1 MNMPIATHPPD
12 FDTIP
17 LAELTAWKRALD
29 AALAAAEAAGG
40 DDFEAAILADAE
52 GVSVVFTIPLSPSQ
66 PRKD

>member
-1 MNMPIATHPPD
+1 MNMPIATHPLD

-40 DDFEAAILADAE
+40 
-52 GVSVVFTIPLSPSQ
+52 G
-66 PRKD
+66 